1 MEYKTVFVVTD
12 NNLNFETMIF
22 IVAPILFVLIGF
34 GVVYYNIWYKKVK
47 SPEQSFKILKSFIF
61 CGIVLFI
68 MLKTFPNLMGGRA
81 KASKIFENKEYKIV
95 EGKIEDFHPMPNNGH
110 ELESFTVNDVNFEY
124 SDYRYDGGFNNTATH
139 GGPIKH
145 NGQLV
150 RLSYYT
156 VGESN
161 RILKIEIKP

>member
-1 MEYKTVFVVTD
+1 MEYKIVFVVTD

-61 CGIVLFI
+61 CGIALFI
-68 MLKTFPNLMGGRA
+68 MLTIIPDIMIGRA
-81 KASKIFENKEYKIV
+81 NARKILENKEYKIV
-95 EGKIEDFHPMPNNGH
+95 EGKIENFHPMPYNGH